1 MFNNSYVQCSYF
13 NVQFIIYFI
22 LFSLLFVVKKIMKS
36 VLLYGSFKAISL
48 GHWLSATKR
57 QQWWITRTENPDYK
71 RGWENKFYVLK
82 SRICNLFHYLI
93 VIFYRI
99 KREIV
104 MNFSIKL
111 ILLQRSI
118 KLMNL
123 AENLLN

>member
-57 QQWWITRTENPDYK
+57 QQWWITGTENPDYK

-93 VIFYRI
+93 VISYRI
-99 KREIV
+99 RREIV

-118 KLMNL
+118 KFMNL